1 MNREKTWGGDGVTV
15 YADLIFVANF
25 FGDFL
30 CLWLCSAL
38 YRRIPVWRRIV
49 AAALGGLYGA
59 VAAISGL
66 EFLSSLWAKV
76 IFAIPIGAVAYMPAP
91 PKEIVRSVAAFCI
104 SSFFLSG
111 AVELVGVSGG
121 AVRTMLAVFGSACI
135 IICFI
140 SLMKSRIYARYMSC
154 ELSFDGRKV
163 RYTGFYDSGNR
174 LISGKDGERVIIADE
189 RLLKKLFPS
198 PPAPERVIDI
208 PFVSCASGMMKG
220 IKLDYAK
227 IDGRIYDDVVLA
239 ISETRLA
246 DGLILHSTM
255 V

>member
-1 MNREKTWGGDGVTV
+1 MTV
-15 YADLIFVANF
+15 YADLVFMANF

-49 AAALGGLYGA
+49 AAALGGLYGVVA
-59 VAAISGL
+59 VISGPR
-66 EFLSSLWAKV
+66 FLWGLWSKV
-76 IFAIPIGAVAYMPAP
+76 IFAVPIGAAAYIPAK
-91 PKEIVRSVAAFCI
+91 PKEIARGTAAFCI

-154 ELSFDGRKV
+154 ELAIDGRKV

-174 LISGKDGERVIIADE
+174 LISGKGGERVIIADD
-189 RLLKKLFPS
+189 RLINKLFTS

>member
-1 MNREKTWGGDGVTV
+1 MTV
-15 YADLIFVANF
+15 YADLVFMVNF

-49 AAALGGLYGA
+49 AAAFGGFYGV

-66 EFLSSLWAKV
+66 GILTGLWAKV
-76 IFAIPIGAVAYMPAP
+76 LFAVPIGAAAYIPAK
-91 PKEIVRSVAAFCI
+91 PKEIARSVAAFCI

-111 AVELVGVSGG
+111 AAELVGVSGG
-121 AVRTMLAVFGSACI
+121 AVRRMLAIFGAACI
-135 IICFI
+135 IVCFI

-163 RYTGFYDSGNR
+163 YYTGFYDSGNR

-239 ISETRLA
+239 VSETRLA
-246 DGLILHSTM
+246 DGLVLHSTM

>member
-1 MNREKTWGGDGVTV
+1 MII
-15 YADLIFVANF
+15 YADIIFMANF

-38 YRRIPVWRRIV
+38 YRRIPVWKRAF
-49 AAALGGLYGA
+49 AAALGGIYGVAAA
-59 VAAISGL
+59 VAGIELLGNI
-66 EFLSSLWAKV
+66 WAKAV
-76 IFAIPIGAVAYMPAP
+76 FALPIGAAAYMPANI
-91 PKEIVRSVAAFCI
+91 KEIARGTAAFCVA
-104 SSFFLSG
+104 SFFLSG
-111 AVELVGVSGG
+111 AVAFVGISGG
-121 AVRTMLAVFGSACI
+121 ALRMTLAVFGTACI
-135 IICFI
+135 ILCFI

-154 ELSFDGRKV
+154 ELIFDGRKV

-174 LISGKDGERVIIADE
+174 LISGKGGERVIIADE
-189 RLLKKLFPS
+189 RLVKKLLPS
-198 PPAPERVIDI
+198 PPAPERVIDV

-220 IKLDYAK
+220 VKLDYAK

-246 DGLILHSTM
+246 DGLVLHSTM